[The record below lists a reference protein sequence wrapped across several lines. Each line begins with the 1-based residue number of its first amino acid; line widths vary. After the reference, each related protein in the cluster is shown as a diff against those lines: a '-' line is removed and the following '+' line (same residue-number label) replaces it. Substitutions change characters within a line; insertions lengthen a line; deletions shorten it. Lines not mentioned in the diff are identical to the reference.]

1 MNISK
6 ILSSKKISS
15 SKVILQI
22 TAEEVLYL
30 LKEALEEF
38 SLSIDFNK
46 LSKEE
51 LEKLLS
57 DYADALETYH
67 QEDYHRERAVFL
79 KNEKL
84 LKKYGLT
91 DEDFIMLDFA

>member
-6 ILSSKKISS
+6 ILSFKKIRP

-22 TAEEVLYL
+22 TAEEALWS

-38 SLSIDFNK
+38 SLSIELNK

-51 LEKLLS
+51 LEKLIS
-57 DYADALETYH
+57 DYADAVETYH

-91 DEDFIMLDFA
+91 DEDIVMLDFA